1 MTKEREKS
9 ASRTETLERKFIV
22 TFFAMYL
29 VPLLAAAYLIE
40 ESASGSFRSPA
51 QIVLFAFSVILLGTA
66 GFLAIRSV
74 TRTLLQA
81 MRDAEA
87 VANGDISRRLSPE
100 GTSEI
105 NQLANHF
112 NRVIVR
118 LQQTVE
124 SLKASRKLTNDL
136 LTQVCTTGRAPGDM
150 TAVFESCLKTLLSI
164 TGLPAGAMF
173 IVSPDG
179 ETMRARVAAGLPGV
193 VEGTVI
199 PVGRGVAGRV
209 VSTGVAEFVTES
221 TPGEAAERN
230 AFERNL
236 CFSLHVPMSAAG
248 RTRGVI
254 VIGSPEGGM
263 EVSDDDLQ
271 AIRGLANQV
280 AVALENAELK
290 RKEEKT
296 YVETVA
302 ALAAAV
308 EARDMYTRGHSR
320 RVTEFSVAIARGMG
334 KPAWFVKDL
343 ESAALLHDIGKIG
356 FTDDILR
363 NTGPIPPEGVPM
375 IRNHPVMGEN
385 ILKPVG
391 SLTRLCSIV
400 RHHHEKFDGTGYPD
414 GLKGEEIPLAARMI
428 AVADSFDAMISGRH
442 YMPNRRG
449 EDALAELVRCSG
461 SQFDPD
467 CVEIFLDHMRNRPEA
482 AGAALN

>member
-199 PVGRGVAGRV
+199 PVGRGVAGG
-209 VSTGVAEFVTES
+209 SCPQEGGVRKRNE
-221 TPGEAAERN
+221 PGEAARGT
-230 AFERNL
+230 AFERNFASRFT
-236 CFSLHVPMSAAG
+236 CPCPRRAETGGH
-248 RTRGVI
+248 RH
-254 VIGSPEGGM
+254 GSPEWGM
-263 EVSDDDLQ
+263 EVSDTTS
-271 AIRGLANQV
+271 AIRGHANQV
-280 AVALENAELK
+280 ADALENA
-290 RKEEKT
+290 
-296 YVETVA
+296 
-302 ALAAAV
+302 
-308 EARDMYTRGHSR
+308 S
-320 RVTEFSVAIARGMG
+320 
-334 KPAWFVKDL
+334 
-343 ESAALLHDIGKIG
+343 
-356 FTDDILR
+356 
-363 NTGPIPPEGVPM
+363 
-375 IRNHPVMGEN
+375 
-385 ILKPVG
+385 
-391 SLTRLCSIV
+391 
-400 RHHHEKFDGTGYPD
+400 
-414 GLKGEEIPLAARMI
+414 
-428 AVADSFDAMISGRH
+428 
-442 YMPNRRG
+442 
-449 EDALAELVRCSG
+449 
-461 SQFDPD
+461 
-467 CVEIFLDHMRNRPEA
+467 
-482 AGAALN
+482 